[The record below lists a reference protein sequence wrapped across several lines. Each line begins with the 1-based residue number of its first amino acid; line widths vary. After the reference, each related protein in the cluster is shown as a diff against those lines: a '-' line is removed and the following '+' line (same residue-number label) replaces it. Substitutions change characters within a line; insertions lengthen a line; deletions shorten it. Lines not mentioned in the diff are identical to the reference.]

1 MTNKSYKKYLYIFAA
16 VAGMAAVSQI
26 LNAQTA
32 SDTIEIMA
40 KTAGNAT
47 DTAVASG
54 SAILDQLLGGQAT
67 YWLATLGGGGIA
79 GWCVGYT
86 LKKVAK
92 VVAIF
97 LGITFITLQYL
108 AYKHIITVDWTK
120 VQSAVDKQHL
130 EKSAEGFM
138 SVLTYN
144 LPFALHYKSNLL
156 LSARVCSFL
165 DYQTL
170 AKIIHTHET
179 LVYLTLFQIFL
190 HRLKGNIV

>member
-1 MTNKSYKKYLYIFAA
+1 MTNKSYKKYFYIIAA
-16 VAGMAAVSQI
+16 AAAMVAVSQI
-26 LNAQTA
+26 LEAQTA
-32 SDTIEIMA
+32 SNTIEIMA
-40 KTAGNAT
+40 KTASNAS

-54 SAILDQLLGGQAT
+54 SAILSQFLGSQGT

-108 AYKHIITVDWTK
+108 AYKHVITVDWNK

-130 EKSAEGFM
+130 EQSAEGFM
-138 SVLTYN
+138 SVITYN
-144 LPFALHYKSNLL
+144 LPFAGSFVVGFLL
-156 LSARVCSFL
+156 GF
-165 DYQTL
+165 
-170 AKIIHTHET
+170 K
-179 LVYLTLFQIFL
+179 
-190 HRLKGNIV
+190 KG

>member
-144 LPFALHYKSNLL
+144 LPFAG
-156 LSARVCSFL
+156 SF
-165 DYQTL
+165 
-170 AKIIHTHET
+170 
-179 LVYLTLFQIFL
+179 VVGFFL
-190 HRLKGNIV
+190 GFKKG

>member
-40 KTAGNAT
+40 KSAGNAT

-144 LPFALHYKSNLL
+144 LPFAG
-156 LSARVCSFL
+156 SF
-165 DYQTL
+165 
-170 AKIIHTHET
+170 
-179 LVYLTLFQIFL
+179 VVGFFL
-190 HRLKGNIV
+190 GFRKG